1 MKRTIFLAESV
12 LLFLFRF
19 LRGALTLG
27 IRLGYFVPE
36 FPGQTHIF
44 FWRELE
50 RLEALGAVVD
60 IVSTRKPPLKI
71 TSHSWSDQAK
81 ERTIYLLGGK
91 LNLLLLLKL
100 LGCALQ
106 FSPLRWL
113 RCFASI
119 HRSGLSWKGKF
130 ELLGLAFFAAALSLI
145 AKDKGWDHLHV
156 HSAANAANIALFAK
170 ILSGLPYSVT
180 LHGPLSDYGP
190 NQREKWGHADFG
202 IVITQ
207 KLFAEIRSELGEA
220 ATKNL
225 YIAPMGVN
233 LDVFKRLAPYEAF
246 QGEGAGRI
254 YCVGR
259 LNPCKGHADLI
270 RAVALLRDK
279 GQQIELKIAG
289 EDELGG
295 SGYHME
301 LQALIDE
308 LKINREIKLLGAVSE
323 QVIRDGLIDSHLFA
337 LASLGEPL
345 GVAIMEAMALE
356 MPVVVT
362 SGGGVKELVDA
373 DQDGVLVE
381 AQNVEQ
387 IAAGLEKVLGNPDL
401 ANRLGAASRKKIAAQ
416 FQDSRSAELL
426 LKYARKRNAIKD

>member
-1 MKRTIFLAESV
+1 M
-12 LLFLFRF
+12 
-19 LRGALTLG
+19 G
-27 IRLGYFVPE
+27 IKLGYFVPE

-50 RLEALGAVVD
+50 RLEALGAKVD

-71 TSHSWSDQAK
+71 SSHSWSDKAK
-81 ERTIYLLGGK
+81 ARTIYLLGGE
-91 LNLLLLLKL
+91 LNFLLLLKL

-106 FSPLRWL
+106 FSPLRWIHCL
-113 RCFASI
+113 RSI
-119 HRSGLSWKGKF
+119 QKSGLPLKGKV
-130 ELLGLAFFAAALSLI
+130 ELLGLAFFGAALSLI

-170 ILSGLPYSVT
+170 ILSGLPYSLT

-190 NQREKWGHADFG
+190 NQKEKWSHADFG

-207 KLFAEIRSELGEA
+207 KLFGEIRSELGEA
-220 ATKNL
+220 ATKKL

-233 LDVFKRLAPYEAF
+233 LQVFKRKAPYEAY
-246 QGEGAGRI
+246 QGQGVGRI

-279 GQQIELKIAG
+279 GQRVELNIAG

-295 SGYHME
+295 SGYHLE

-308 LKINREIKLLGAVSE
+308 LNINREVKLLGAVSE
-323 QVIRDGLIDSHLFA
+323 QVIRDGLIESHLFA

-381 AQNVEQ
+381 AEDVAS
-387 IAAGLEKVLGNPDL
+387 ISAGLEKVLNNPAL
-401 ANRLGAASRKKIAAQ
+401 ANRLGSASRKKIAAQ

-426 LKYARKRNAIKD
+426 LKHAKKRL

>member
-1 MKRTIFLAESV
+1 
-12 LLFLFRF
+12 
-19 LRGALTLG
+19 LG
-27 IRLGYFVPE
+27 IQLGYFVPE

-50 RLEALGAVVD
+50 RLEALGAQVD
-60 IVSTRKPPLKI
+60 IVSTRRPPLKI
-71 TSHSWSDQAK
+71 SSHSWSDKAK
-81 ERTIYLLGGK
+81 ERTIYLLGGE

-106 FSPLRWL
+106 FSPLRWM
-113 RCFASI
+113 RCLASI
-119 HRSGLSWKGKF
+119 RRSGVSFKGKI
-130 ELLGLAFFAAALSLI
+130 ELLGLAFFGAALSLI
-145 AKDKGWDHLHV
+145 AKDKAWDHLHV

-180 LHGPLSDYGP
+180 LHGPLSDYGS
-190 NQREKWGHADFG
+190 NQKEKWGHADFG

-220 ATKNL
+220 LTKNL

-233 LDVFKRLAPYEAF
+233 LEVFKRHAPYQAF

-270 RAVALLRDK
+270 RAVALLRSK
-279 GQQIELKIAG
+279 GKKVELKIAG

-295 SGYHME
+295 SGYHLE
-301 LQALIDE
+301 LQALIDT
-308 LKINREIKLLGAVSE
+308 LDINDEVKLLGAVSE
-323 QVIRDGLIDSHLFA
+323 QVIRDGLINSHLFA

-373 DQDGVLVE
+373 DVDGVLVE
-381 AQNVEQ
+381 AEDAEQ
-387 IAAGLEKVLGNPDL
+387 IASGIEKVLSNPDL
-401 ANRLGAASRKKIAAQ
+401 AKRLGNASRQKIAAQ

-426 LKYARKRNAIKD
+426 LKYARKRS